1 MINQPSQFI
10 QPEQEMNNETFEASQ
25 EAHKEATS
33 EATTAP
39 IDATWARLVPGTE
52 NAATD
57 PVELVDDSDDED
69 AAADESQV
77 AGRGRANLLLRRAMA
92 RRMIAARELNGFAQ
106 TEAALLI
113 GWKNATQLSLIEQ
126 GKRMPPHHIL
136 LLISRAYGVST
147 DFLYTL
153 DDEPERD
160 GRTAAKKAQVRQIA
174 EMLQRNAE
182 AVTKALFEAHRFDP
196 APELRA
202 SRVITK
208 VTSLCEAV
216 GRFHAINPE
225 FFESCRGSAMLL
237 RTANDASV
245 AIEKVNTL
253 LEQADRRA
261 EFSLQQGRAAM
272 ASDGG
277 AK

>member
-182 AVTKALFEAHRFDP
+182 AVTEALFETHRFNP

-202 SRVITK
+202 SRVITR
-208 VTSLCEAV
+208 VTALCAAV
-216 GRFHAINPE
+216 DKFRATNVDQFDTT
-225 FFESCRGSAMLL
+225 RGSALL
-237 RTANDASV
+237 LHAAKEAGEAV
-245 AIEKVNTL
+245 EKVGDL
-253 LEQADRRA
+253 LDQADRRA
-261 EFSLQQGRAAM
+261 EFALRHGRAAM
-272 ASDGG
+272 AGDGS